1 MIPQDK
7 ANHFVIGEMVSA
19 VVFLLTLPILGAG
32 WALVAGFVV
41 ACVAG
46 LAKEVADQFANP
58 FADTG
63 TLDPWDFYWTMFGAI
78 TTASVALAT
87 LLAGSPQ

>member
-7 ANHFVIGEMVSA
+7 ANHFVIGELVSA
-19 VVFLLTLPILGAG
+19 VVFLLTLPFIGAG
-32 WALVAGFVV
+32 WALAAGFVV

-46 LAKEVADQFANP
+46 LVKESADQFA
-58 FADTG
+58 DLG
-63 TLDPWDFYWTMFGAI
+63 TPDPWDFYWTMFGAI
-78 TTASVALAT
+78 TPASVALAT

>member
-32 WALVAGFVV
+32 WALVVGFVV
-41 ACVAG
+41 ACFAG
-46 LAKEVADQFANP
+46 LVKESAVLFR
-58 FADTG
+58 TSG
-63 TLDPWDFYWTMFGAI
+63 TPDPWDFYWTMFGAI
-78 TTASVALAT
+78 TPASVALAT